1 MMRIDMNIYTTDNN
15 SFNMRFLENAV
26 VVIEKHM
33 AITDFNMDLFSGN
46 LNMSKSSLYRRIKF
60 LTQLSPNEFT
70 KNIRLKHACQLLRNQ
85 QLNISEIAYAV
96 GFSDPKYFT
105 ACFKIA
111 YGMTPTE
118 YLKKLREESTE
129 KTAVGY

>member
-15 SFNMRFLENAV
+15 SFNVRFLENAV

-46 LNMSKSSLYRRIKF
+46 LNMSKSSLYRRIKS

-70 KNIRLKHACQLLRNQ
+70 KNIRLKHACQLLRDQ

-118 YLKKLREESTE
+118 YLKKLREECTE